1 MMYHIFYIMGLN
13 QVFKTHYIEKKQIQ
27 VFKETSKELKYLIHK
42 CIRAHVYVQLYTY
55 TRTCISTLLT

>member
-1 MMYHIFYIMGLN
+1 MGLN